1 MRILFVIPDGAKIG
15 GCEAYRMMYPAR
27 ALEML
32 GEQVAII
39 SYQDMVKMMEE
50 GRNPLLV
57 HDMVVFQRMIVKTE
71 EENRGIKAAVAALR
85 ASGIAVV
92 VDYDDDYTNKY
103 REVCEGNLPDLSV
116 YNAVTVTNKHLAN
129 VVRKHGANAVII
141 KNAIVPELMDSLRYK
156 RVIKG
161 LCVGLTGSRSHV
173 DDWPPAERAIL
184 ELIDEGLPITAFAS
198 GYIPDSLKGRRNVV
212 ALRDIVSGA
221 DRDDFFVD
229 LDNYGGIHANID
241 ILLCP
246 VDPKDKFNW
255 SKSNL
260 KAIEGMASRRP
271 VENKYGGSCVI
282 ATGGDLEIY
291 KDAVIHEK
299 TGLLI
304 ENHDSVD
311 EWKDAIRKVAMNV
324 EYRNKLQIAGYQ
336 LCMKRFDITKTA
348 QERLATYQALV
359 SQAKTEASKWEAE
372 LAEMEKTP

>member
-1 MRILFVIPDGAKIG
+1 MRILFVIPDGSKIG

-32 GEQVAII
+32 GAHVAII

-57 HDMVVFQRMIVKTE
+57 HDLVAFQRMIVKTE
-71 EENRGIKAAVAALR
+71 EENRGIKAATAALR

-103 REVCEGNLPDLSV
+103 REVCEGDLPDLSAFS
-116 YNAVTVTNKHLAN
+116 AVTVTNRHLAN
-129 VVRKHGANAVII
+129 VVRKYGANAVIL
-141 KNAIVPELMDSLRYK
+141 KNAVVPELMDALRYK

-161 LCVGLTGSRSHV
+161 LCVGLTGSKSHEN
-173 DDWPPAERAIL
+173 DWPPAERAIL
-184 ELIDEGLPITAFAS
+184 ELIDEGLPITAFVS
-198 GYIPDSLKGRRNVV
+198 GYIPASLKGRRNVV
-212 ALRDIVSGA
+212 TLRDIVSGA

-311 EWKDAIRKVAMNV
+311 EWKGAIRKVAMNV
-324 EYRNKLQIAGYQ
+324 EYRNKLQIAGHQ

-348 QERLATYQALV
+348 QERLATYQALI
-359 SQAKTEASKWEAE
+359 SKAKTEAGRWEAE